1 MCVFGPRHRSPSV
14 QYAVLEDARAQAR
27 RRDCRNVRAADHRL
41 GRIRGRAGA
50 AQDAQP
56 GAHCSA
62 YHQRPDTAHRH
73 LLLRRLRHG
82 DDVADREGRTLPIL
96 HLLDQG
102 PPGRDRLPRR
112 QERAE
117 RRTTHI
123 AELRKRASE
132 TDAKLKRLYDAI
144 ENGIA
149 DLSDPML
156 KDRVA
161 ELKAV
166 RDQAR
171 VDAER
176 AQDAI
181 ERVGPR
187 ASHRRPSKHSPG
199 RPASAC
205 GPRAAVIV
213 AITSARLLN
222 ALKWTGK
229 KFASWARKANCCARS
244 SPLQAQKRR
253 VLACPVLYR
262 SGAPEEIRTPDPQIR
277 SLVLPPAVRGDGE
290 SPCRRTTLG
299 RALPELREFSH
310 RSQRVLCPAPSL

>member
-156 KDRVA
+156 RDRVG
-161 ELKAV
+161 ELKAI

-181 ERVGPR
+181 ERVGP
-187 ASHRRPSKHSPG
+187 S
-199 RPASAC
+199 
-205 GPRAAVIV
+205 
-213 AITSARLLN
+213 ITPQT
-222 ALKWTGK
+222 LKA
-229 KFASWARKANCCARS
+229 FAMQARKRMRTES
-244 SPLQAQKRR
+244 GGYRR
-253 VLACPVLYR
+253 DHL
-262 SGAPEEIRTPDPQIR
+262 
-277 SLVLPPAVRGDGE
+277 
-290 SPCRRTTLG
+290 
-299 RALPELREFSH
+299 RALA
-310 RSQRVLCPAPSL
+310 QRVEVDGKEVRIMGSKSELLRTLVAASSAKTAGFGVPSFVPKWRARRDSNS